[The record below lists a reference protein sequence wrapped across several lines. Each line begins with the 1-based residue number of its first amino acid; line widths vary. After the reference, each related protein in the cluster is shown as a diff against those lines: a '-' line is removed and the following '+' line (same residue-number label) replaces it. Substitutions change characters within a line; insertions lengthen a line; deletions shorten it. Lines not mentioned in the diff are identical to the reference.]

1 MSMLFAKINPAA
13 EVPQNTSPF
22 AYEVIMA
29 DYITASANPYT
40 LGTTSVNFNVVY
52 GTPTFDE
59 EGNML
64 TFTRLTSGSVTL
76 SDGQISQWGLDD
88 SVVLTEICT
97 VLGTTAVEFV
107 EGNPSNFNPF

>member
-13 EVPQNTSPF
+13 EIPQNTSPF
-22 AYEVIMA
+22 TFEVIEA
-29 DYITASANPYT
+29 DYLTASATPYT

-52 GTPTFDE
+52 GTATFDE

-64 TFTRLTSGSVTL
+64 TFNSLTRGSVTL

-97 VLGTTAVEFV
+97 VLGTTVVEFV
-107 EGNPSNFNPF
+107 EGNPSNFKLF